1 MGTKSFNLIGV
12 AAGQATITA
21 SDGTPRNTVISV
33 VECSPVWNI
42 SPAAGQTLNA
52 MQGGDVRILIGYDED
67 TIGYPD
73 DFVLTSDAPGHFSSG
88 MIDGFGGEITI
99 EATCDD
105 TRTVHATLEFS
116 DRYSSEQTTYSI
128 SFTVAFYAYS
138 SNCVDPT
145 TGDTITALDFSQGDI
160 TAEFVFSTDMPYE
173 TIEFR
178 PAINGFVYS
187 PDKSEVEVDEII
199 YTNLQTTGSH
209 GGFLFKMEVNEDS
222 HPISYGTLEYSG
234 SVRLDNQLSV
244 SLKIFNDIPFTITGQ
259 FE

>member
-12 AAGQATITA
+12 SAGQATITA
-21 SDGTPRNTVISV
+21 SDGTPRNTAITV
-33 VECSPVWNI
+33 VECPPVWNI

-52 MQGGDVRILIGYDED
+52 IQGGDAEILIGYDED
-67 TIGYPD
+67 AIRRPD
-73 DFVLTSDAPGHFSSG
+73 DFVLTSDAPGHFSSTG
-88 MIDGFGGEITI
+88 RIDAMRGQIRIT
-99 EATCDD
+99 ATCDD

-116 DRYSSEQTTYSI
+116 DRYSPEKTYSI

-187 PDKSEVEVDEII
+187 PDKSEVDTDEII
-199 YTNLQTTGSH
+199 YTDLQTTGSH

-222 HPISYGTLEYSG
+222 HPIPYGTIEYSG
-234 SVRLDNQLSV
+234 IVRLDNELAV
-244 SLKIFNDIPFTITGQ
+244 SLNIFNDIPFTITGQ

>member
-1 MGTKSFNLIGV
+1 MGTITKTLRGV
-12 AAGQATITA
+12 GAGTATITA
-21 SDGTPRNTVISV
+21 SDGTPRNTVITV
-33 VECSPVWNI
+33 VECISVWNI

-52 MQGGDVRILIGYDED
+52 MQGADATILIGYNEGA
-67 TIGYPD
+67 ISRPGN
-73 DFVLTSDAPGHFSSG
+73 FVLTSDAPGHFSSG
-88 MIDGFGGEITI
+88 PISAKRGQISFV
-99 EATCDD
+99 ATCDD

-116 DRYSSEQTTYSI
+116 DRHSPEKTYSI

-138 SNCVDPT
+138 TNCVDPT

-178 PAINGFVYS
+178 PGANGGVYS
-187 PDKSEVEVDEII
+187 PDKSESDINEII

-209 GGFLFKMEVNEDS
+209 GGFLFKMKVNEDN
-222 HPISYGTLEYSG
+222 HPIPYGTIKYGG
-234 SVRLDNQLSV
+234 SVRLDDQSV
-244 SLKIFNDIPFTITGQ
+244 SVGIFNDIPFTITGQ